1 MINSHVTRNFLLAA
15 LALTTAVAALALGG
29 TPAAAQAIALDP
41 TNPHYFLYHG
51 KTIALITSGEHY
63 GSVFN
68 ADFDYHKYLA
78 TLQSDGLNFT
88 RIFGGSYVEVPGKSF
103 GIQRN
108 DLAPAASKFIA
119 PWARSATPGYAG
131 VGNKLD
137 LTQWN
142 PEYFKRFHDFLTE
155 AQQRGIVV
163 ELTLFSAHYAEQQW
177 NFSPFNPANNVN
189 NTTAI
194 DWKNLNTPDNGNI
207 LAFQEAYA
215 RKLVREAN
223 AHDNVILEIQ
233 NEPWSDR
240 PVFSGVINPYLFPP
254 NRDRFPNSIDLPDA
268 DAMAFQQRVASW
280 IADEECKLPSRHL
293 VSENISNFRYPIR
306 DVIPGVRIVSF
317 HYAYPE
323 AASWNYGL
331 GKVIS
336 CDETGF
342 LGRDDEPYRRQAWN
356 FMLSGGGAFDGL
368 DYSFSPGHEDGS
380 DNQPNGPGGGGAEF
394 RHQLKI
400 LSGFLQSFPLANL
413 RPDSQVVA
421 NAPGLIAHALA
432 SPGRVYAI
440 YLDGDGPAD
449 VTLALPQGHFH
460 ADWLDVTTGKIAKV
474 EDFQNPSGTTTLHS
488 PNFKAGIA
496 LKIVKLD

>member
-1 MINSHVTRNFLLAA
+1 VPNSHPLRAAILAA
-15 LALTTAVAALALGG
+15 LSLAALTAAHSPNASQ
-29 TPAAAQAIALDP
+29 PIALDP

-51 KTIALITSGEHY
+51 KTIALVASGEHY
-63 GSVFN
+63 GAVFN
-68 ADFDYHKYLA
+68 ADFDFHKYLA
-78 TLQSDGLNFT
+78 TIQSDGLNFT

-108 DLAPAASKFIA
+108 DLAPADGKFIA
-119 PWARSATPGYAG
+119 PWSRSTVPGYAG
-131 VGNKLD
+131 GGNKLD
-137 LTQWN
+137 LTHWN

-155 AQQRGIVV
+155 AGERGIVV

-177 NFSPFNPANNVN
+177 NFSPFNPTNNVN

-194 DWKNLNTPDNGNI
+194 DWKKLNTPDNGNI

-215 RKLVREAN
+215 RKLVYEAS
-223 AHDNVILEIQ
+223 AHDNVIFEIQ

-240 PVFSGVINPYLFPP
+240 PIFSGVINPYLFPP

-268 DAMAFQQRVASW
+268 DEMAFQQRVASW
-280 IADEECKLPSRHL
+280 IADEESKLSNRHL

-306 DVIPGVRIVSF
+306 DVIPGVSIVSF

-323 AASWNYGL
+323 VASWNYGL

-342 LGRDDEPYRRQAWN
+342 LGREDEPYRRQAWN
-356 FMLSGGGAFDGL
+356 FMLSGGGVFDGL

-380 DNQPNGPGGGGAEF
+380 DNQPNGPGGGSSDF

-400 LSGFLQSFPLANL
+400 LSDFLQSLPLQNL
-413 RPDSQVVA
+413 HPDSLVVA
-421 NAPGLIAHALA
+421 NAPGLIAHALS
-432 SPGRVYAI
+432 SPAHVYAI

-449 VTLALPQGHFH
+449 ITLALPQGHFH
-460 ADWLDVTTGKIAKV
+460 GAWIDVTTGKITKE
-474 EDFQNPSGTTTLHS
+474 EDFKTQEGTTTILHS
-488 PNFKAGIA
+488 PAFKSGIA
-496 LKIVKLD
+496 LKIEVE

>member
-1 MINSHVTRNFLLAA
+1 MRT
-15 LALTTAVAALALGG
+15 VAALLVAACIAL
-29 TPAAAQAIALDP
+29 AATAHEPGSLQPIRLDP
-41 TNPHYFLYHG
+41 TNPHYFLYRG
-51 KTIALITSGEHY
+51 KTIALFTSGEHY

-68 ADFDYHKYLA
+68 ADFDCHKYLA
-78 TLQSDGLNFT
+78 TIEADGLNFT

-108 DLAPAASKFIA
+108 DLAPGDGKFIA
-119 PWARSATPGYAG
+119 PWSRSATPGYAG
-131 VGNKLD
+131 GGNKLD

-142 PEYFKRFHDFLTE
+142 PEYFKRLHDFLTD
-155 AQQRGIVV
+155 AGKRGIVV
-163 ELTLFSAHYAEQQW
+163 ELTLFSAHYGEAQW
-177 NFSPFNPANNVN
+177 NFSPFNAVNNVN
-189 NTTAI
+189 STTAI
-194 DWKNLNTPDNGNI
+194 DWKKLNTSDNGNI
-207 LAFQEAYA
+207 LGFQEAYA

-223 AHDNVILEIQ
+223 EHDNVIFEIQ

-268 DAMAFQQRVASW
+268 DEMAFQQRVASW
-280 IADEECKLPSRHL
+280 ITDEESKLPNRHL

-306 DVIPGVRIVSF
+306 DVIPGVNIVSF

-342 LGRDDEPYRRQAWN
+342 LGREDEPYRRQAWN
-356 FMLSGGGAFDGL
+356 FMLSGGGVFDGL

-380 DNQPNGPGGGGAEF
+380 DDQPNGPGGGSAEF
-394 RHQLKI
+394 RRQLKI
-400 LSGFLQSFPLANL
+400 LSDFLQSLPLANL
-413 RPDSQVVA
+413 RPDAQVVQ
-421 NAPGLIAHALA
+421 NSPGIVTHALS

-449 VTLALPQGHFH
+449 VTLMLPQGHFH
-460 ADWLDVTTGKIAKV
+460 IDWLDVKSGRITKA
-474 EDFQNPSGTTTLHS
+474 EDLQNPSGTIVLHS
-488 PNFKAGIA
+488 PDFKNGIA
-496 LKIVKLD
+496 LKVVKLD

>member
-1 MINSHVTRNFLLAA
+1 MRTVVVLFLTCCAA
-15 LALTTAVAALALGG
+15 IAASAPANR
-29 TPAAAQAIALDP
+29 PAATTPIALDP
-41 TNPHYFLYHG
+41 ANPHYFRYHG

-78 TLQSDGLNFT
+78 TIQSDGLNFT

-108 DLAPAASKFIA
+108 DLAPADGKFIA
-119 PWARSATPGYAG
+119 PWARSTTPGYAG
-131 VGNKLD
+131 GGNKLD

-163 ELTLFSAHYAEQQW
+163 ELTLFSAHYGEQQW
-177 NFSPFNPANNVN
+177 NLSPFNPMNNIN

-194 DWKNLNTPDNGNI
+194 DWKKLNTPDNGNI
-207 LAFQEAYA
+207 LAFQETYA
-215 RKLVREAN
+215 RKLVHEAN
-223 AHDNVILEIQ
+223 AHDNIIFEIQ

-268 DAMAFQQRVASW
+268 EEMAFQQRVASW
-280 IADEECKLPSRHL
+280 IADEESKLPNPHL
-293 VSENISNFRYPIR
+293 VSENISNFRYPIH
-306 DVIPGVRIVSF
+306 DVIPGVSIVSF

-342 LGRDDEPYRRQAWN
+342 LGREDEPYRRQAWN
-356 FMLSGGGAFDGL
+356 FMLTGGGVFDGL
-368 DYSFSPGHEDGS
+368 DYSFSAGHEDGS
-380 DNQPNGPGGGGAEF
+380 DNQPNGPGGGSAAF

-400 LSGFLQSFPLANL
+400 LSDFLASLPLADL

-421 NAPGLIAHALA
+421 NAPGVVAHALA
-432 SPGRVYAI
+432 SPRRVYAI

-449 VTLALPQGHFH
+449 VTVALPQGHFH
-460 ADWLDVTTGKIAKV
+460 ADWLDVTTGKIAKQ
-474 EDFQNPSGTTTLHS
+474 EDFQNRSGTTTLQS
-488 PNFKAGIA
+488 PEFRSGIA

>member
-1 MINSHVTRNFLLAA
+1 MRTAAAVLVAACIALAA
-15 LALTTAVAALALGG
+15 
-29 TPAAAQAIALDP
+29 IAHQPDSLQPIRIDP
-41 TNPHYFLYHG
+41 TNPHYLLYRG

-63 GSVFN
+63 GSVVN
-68 ADFDYHKYLA
+68 GDFDYHKYLA
-78 TLQSDGLNFT
+78 TIQADGLNFT

-108 DLAPAASKFIA
+108 DLAPADGKFIA
-119 PWARSATPGYAG
+119 PWSRSTTPGYAG
-131 VGNKLD
+131 GGNKLD

-142 PEYFKRFHDFLTE
+142 SEYFRRFQDFLTE
-155 AQQRGIVV
+155 AGRRGIVV
-163 ELTLFSAHYAEQQW
+163 ELTLFSAHYGEAQW
-177 NFSPFNPANNVN
+177 NFSPFNPENNVN
-189 NTTAI
+189 GTTAI
-194 DWKNLNTPDNGNI
+194 DWKKLNTPDNGNI

-223 AHDNVILEIQ
+223 THDNLIFEIQ

-268 DAMAFQQRVASW
+268 DEMAFQQRVAGW
-280 IADEECKLPSRHL
+280 IADEESKLPHQHL
-293 VSENISNFRYPIR
+293 ISENISNFRYPIR
-306 DVIPGVRIVSF
+306 DVIPGVSIVSF

-323 AASWNYGL
+323 AAIWNYGL

-356 FMLSGGGAFDGL
+356 FMLSGGGVFDGL

-380 DNQPNGPGGGGAEF
+380 DDQANGPGGGSAEF
-394 RHQLKI
+394 RRQLKI
-400 LSGFLQSFPLANL
+400 LSEFLQSLPLANL
-413 RPDSQVVA
+413 RPDSEVVA
-421 NAPGLIAHALA
+421 NSAGLVAHALV
-432 SPGRVYAI
+432 SRGRVYAI

-449 VTLALPQGHFH
+449 LMLALPQGHFH
-460 ADWLDVTTGKIAKV
+460 ADWLDVKSGKIVKA
-474 EDFQNPSGTTTLHS
+474 EDVQNPSGEIMLHS
-488 PNFKAGIA
+488 PEFKGGIA
-496 LKIVKLD
+496 LKVVKLD